1 MADTSKYRSVSLR
14 HETYQK
20 LKDLQHHNENLT
32 ISIASAITYCVNKE
46 HRKLYGELCPYAD
59 YGAVEIPRS
68 SSAGKSNDS

>member
-1 MADTSKYRSVSLR
+1 MADASKYKSVSLR
-14 HETYQK
+14 HETYLK

-59 YGAVEIPRS
+59 YGTVEIPRS
-68 SSAGKSNDS
+68 SSEVSIK